1 MKLADTGI
9 VFATGMF
16 SLLAVG
22 VLIWG
27 VVQLRQNGA
36 SLLSLGAILVSAGL
50 AIAAFLMG
58 LSGMTLMF

>member
-9 VFATGMF
+9 VVATGIF
-16 SLLAVG
+16 SLLALG

-36 SLLSLGAILVSAGL
+36 SLLSVGAILVSAGL

-58 LSGMTLMF
+58 LSGMTPMF